1 MENLKVAQFISNSS
15 GTGDGDGS
23 DSGFGDG
30 DGTGYG
36 SGFGD
41 GSGSGYGTGNGHG
54 CGYGTGYGYGTGT
67 GFGSSYNNGYGYGLG
82 YGNGSGNDYGGGF
95 GYSDGTGS
103 GTGFGEGI
111 KKYNQSE
118 IHLID
123 KIQTILTSV
132 CGNLAKGYILK
143 EDLTLSPCFIAK
155 GNGYFAHGETAKKAR
170 EALEEKIFSQMD
182 TEEAIDRFLQEFDF
196 DRKYPARD
204 FYIWHNRLTGSCEM
218 GRNHFIASHGI
229 DLDQDTYT
237 VQEFIDMTKDDYGGE
252 IILKIRERIGVQS

>member
-1 MENLKVAQFISNSS
+1 MENLKIAQFISNNF
-15 GTGDGDGS
+15 GGDGYGSGSGYGFGYGDGYGS
-23 DSGFGDG
+23 GSGFVYGY
-30 DGTGYG
+30 GTGYG
-36 SGFGD
+36 FVY

-54 CGYGTGYGYGTGT
+54 CGSGFGYGSGTGTGYGTGYG
-67 GFGSSYNNGYGYGLG
+67 S
-82 YGNGSGNDYGGGF
+82 
-95 GYSDGTGS
+95 
-103 GTGFGEGI
+103 GI

-123 KIQTILTSV
+123 EIQTILTSV

-155 GNGYFAHGETAKKAR
+155 GNGYFAHGETAKEAR
-170 EALEEKIFSQMD
+170 EALEEKIFSKMD

-196 DRKYPARD
+196 DKKYPARD

-218 GRNHFIASHGI
+218 GRNYFIAKHGI

-237 VQEFIDMTKDDYGGE
+237 VQEFIDMVKDDYGGE
-252 IILKIRERIGVQS
+252 IILKIRERK

>member
-1 MENLKVAQFISNSS
+1 MENLKIAQFISNNS
-15 GTGDGDGS
+15 G
-23 DSGFGDG
+23 GF
-30 DGTGYG
+30 
-36 SGFGD
+36 
-41 GSGSGYGTGNGHG
+41 
-54 CGYGTGYGYGTGT
+54 GYGTGY
-67 GFGSSYNNGYGYGLG
+67 
-82 YGNGSGNDYGGGF
+82 GF
-95 GYSDGTGS
+95 GYSDGTGY
-103 GTGFGEGI
+103 GNGFGKGI
-111 KKYNQSE
+111 KKYNQFE

-123 KIQTILTSV
+123 EIQTILTSV

-143 EDLTLSPCFIAK
+143 EDLNLTPCFIAK

-170 EALEEKIFSQMD
+170 EDLEKKIFSKMD

-196 DRKYPARD
+196 DKKYPARD

-218 GRNHFIASHGI
+218 GRNYFIAKHGI

>member
-1 MENLKVAQFISNSS
+1 MENLKIVQFISNNF
-15 GTGDGDGS
+15 GGD
-23 DSGFGDG
+23 
-30 DGTGYG
+30 GYG
-36 SGFGD
+36 SGSGYGFGY
-41 GSGSGYGTGNGHG
+41 GYGYGCGRGFVYGYGTGYGTGNGHG
-54 CGYGTGYGYGTGT
+54 CGSGFGYGEGYGEGCGTVSGYGYG
-67 GFGSSYNNGYGYGLG
+67 YG
-82 YGNGSGNDYGGGF
+82 
-95 GYSDGTGS
+95 DGDGD
-103 GTGFGEGI
+103 GI

-123 KIQTILTSV
+123 EIQTILTSV

-155 GNGYFAHGETAKKAR
+155 GNGYFAHGETAKKAC

-196 DRKYPARD
+196 DKKYPARD

-218 GRNHFIASHGI
+218 GRNHFIAKHGI

-252 IILKIRERIGVQS
+252 IILKIRERRKI

>member
-1 MENLKVAQFISNSS
+1 MENLKIAQFISNNY
-15 GTGDGDGS
+15 GCGY
-23 DSGFGDG
+23 GFGDG
-30 DGTGYG
+30 FGTGSGYGDGYG
-36 SGFGD
+36 SG
-41 GSGSGYGTGNGHG
+41 SGSG
-54 CGYGTGYGYGTGT
+54 
-67 GFGSSYNNGYGYGLG
+67 F
-82 YGNGSGNDYGGGF
+82 
-95 GYSDGTGS
+95 
-103 GTGFGEGI
+103 GI
-111 KKYNQSE
+111 KKYNQFE

-123 KIQTILTSV
+123 EIQTILTSV

-155 GNGYFAHGETAKKAR
+155 GNGYFAHGETAKKAC
-170 EALEEKIFSQMD
+170 EALEKKIFSNMD

-196 DRKYPARD
+196 DKKYPARD

-218 GRNHFIASHGI
+218 GRDHFVASHGI

>member
-1 MENLKVAQFISNSS
+1 MENLKIVQFISNNF
-15 GTGDGDGS
+15 GGDGYGS
-23 DSGFGDG
+23 GSGFVYGY
-30 DGTGYG
+30 GTGYG
-36 SGFGD
+36 FVY

-54 CGYGTGYGYGTGT
+54 CGSGFGYGSGTGTGYGTGYG
-67 GFGSSYNNGYGYGLG
+67 S
-82 YGNGSGNDYGGGF
+82 
-95 GYSDGTGS
+95 
-103 GTGFGEGI
+103 GI

-123 KIQTILTSV
+123 EIQTILTSV

-155 GNGYFAHGETAKKAR
+155 GNGYFAHGETAKEAR
-170 EALEEKIFSQMD
+170 EALEEKIFSKMD

-196 DRKYPARD
+196 DKKYPARD

-218 GRNHFIASHGI
+218 GRNYFIAKHGI

-237 VQEFIDMTKDDYGGE
+237 IQEFIDMTKDDYGGE
-252 IILKIRERIGVQS
+252 IILKIRERK

>member
-1 MENLKVAQFISNSS
+1 MENLKTAQFIFNNY
-15 GTGDGDGS
+15 GYGYEDGYDDGS
-23 DSGFGDG
+23 
-30 DGTGYG
+30 G
-36 SGFGD
+36 SGRGD
-41 GSGSGYGTGNGHG
+41 GSGSGYVYG
-54 CGYGTGYGYGTGT
+54 CGFGYGDGSGRGFGFGYGEGYGSGSGYGYG
-67 GFGSSYNNGYGYGLG
+67 
-82 YGNGSGNDYGGGF
+82 D
-95 GYSDGTGS
+95 SDGCGCSDDCGS
-103 GTGFGEGI
+103 DI
-111 KKYNQSE
+111 KKYNQFE

-123 KIQTILTSV
+123 EIQTILTSV

-170 EALEEKIFSQMD
+170 EDLEKKIFSKMD

-196 DRKYPARD
+196 DKKYPARD

-218 GRNHFIASHGI
+218 GRNHFIAKHGI

>member
-1 MENLKVAQFISNSS
+1 MENLKIAQFISNNS
-15 GTGDGDGS
+15 GYGYEDGYDDGS
-23 DSGFGDG
+23 GD
-30 DGTGYG
+30 DY
-36 SGFGD
+36 GD
-41 GSGSGYGTGNGHG
+41 GSGYGYVYGFGFGYGD
-54 CGYGTGYGYGTGT
+54 
-67 GFGSSYNNGYGYGLG
+67 GSGYNNGYGYGLG
-82 YGNGSGNDYGGGF
+82 YGNGSGD
-95 GYSDGTGS
+95 SDGCGC
-103 GTGFGEGI
+103 GDGCGEGI
-111 KKYNQSE
+111 KKYNQFE

-123 KIQTILTSV
+123 EIQTILTSI

-155 GNGYFAHGETAKKAR
+155 GNGYFTHGETAKKAR
-170 EALEEKIFSQMD
+170 EALEKKIFSNMD

-218 GRNHFIASHGI
+218 GRDHFVASHGI

-237 VQEFIDMTKDDYGGE
+237 VQEFIDMTKDDYGGD

>member
-1 MENLKVAQFISNSS
+1 MENLKIAQFISNNF
-15 GTGDGDGS
+15 GGDGYGSGSGYGFGYGDGYGS
-23 DSGFGDG
+23 GSGFVYGY
-30 DGTGYG
+30 GTGYG
-36 SGFGD
+36 FVY

-54 CGYGTGYGYGTGT
+54 CGSGFGYGSGTGTGYGTGYG
-67 GFGSSYNNGYGYGLG
+67 S
-82 YGNGSGNDYGGGF
+82 
-95 GYSDGTGS
+95 
-103 GTGFGEGI
+103 GI

-123 KIQTILTSV
+123 EIQTILTSV

-155 GNGYFAHGETAKKAR
+155 GNGYFAHGETAKEAR
-170 EALEEKIFSQMD
+170 EALEEKIFSKMD

-196 DRKYPARD
+196 DKKYPARD

-218 GRNHFIASHGI
+218 GRNYFIAKHGI

-237 VQEFIDMTKDDYGGE
+237 IQEFIDMTKDDYGGE
-252 IILKIRERIGVQS
+252 IILKIRERK